1 MGITALGTEKGL
13 ETRLVPERGYE
24 LALIPAVPLP
34 RRPTPELIT
43 VPGRLRGTIK
53 AAEQILE
60 RTKADC
66 VVGFGGYV
74 ALPGY
79 LAAKRLGVPIVVHEA
94 NARPGLANKIGSR
107 YAHAVAVST
116 PDSKL
121 RDARYIGIPL
131 RRTIATLDRAAV
143 RPEARHAFGLDQN
156 LPTLLVSG
164 GSQGARRLNEVVT
177 AVAPRLQQSGV
188 QILHAVGPKNE
199 LPAVRQHARHAA
211 VPPGAVRGPDGPRVR
226 RRRHDALPGRRHDR
240 RRTVRRRTARRLRP
254 AADRQRRAAAQRA
267 AGGQG
272 GRRTARRRRR
282 ADARLGARATCC
294 PCSPIRTGSTTCR
307 GPPRSSAAGTRTT
320 CSSAW
325 CTRRWP
331 LGDASRA
338 RRPSPTRPAP
348 GPPAGGASRAVPRAP
363 SRAPLPAGAT
373 YQGARGTARSAGH
386 RQVAEEPAARGTY
399 RRGAGNCA
407 RSPTGGRPG
416 SRRQGAP
423 SGPGGTPEAAGGHT
437 PGECGAPAA
446 REGTIGPAGTHPR
459 RHDSGGRDAPPRT
472 TRRRPH
478 ARPRADRRTPAA
490 PAGKHPAPHRPA
502 PHPDRRPPRP
512 HRPGGRRH
520 LAGVRL
526 LAGCGPTA

>member
-1 MGITALGTEKGL
+1 MHVVLAGGGTAGHIEPALALADALRRQDPTVGITALGTEKGL

-131 RRTIATLDRAAV
+131 RRSIATLDRGAA

-199 LPAVRQHARHAA
+199 LPRSDNMPGMPPYRPVPYLDRMDLAYAAADMMLCRAGAMTVAELSAV
-211 VPPGAVRGPDGPRVR
+211 G
-226 RRRHDALPGRRHDR
+226 L
-240 RRTVRRRTARRLRP
+240 P
-254 AADRQRRAAAQRA
+254 AAYVPLPIGNGEQRLNAQPVVKAGGGLLVDDAELTPDWVLGNVLPVLTDPHRLYDMSRAAAEFGRRDADDLLVGMVYEAVA
-267 AGGQG
+267 AG
-272 GRRTARRRRR
+272 
-282 ADARLGARATCC
+282 
-294 PCSPIRTGSTTCR
+294 
-307 GPPRSSAAGTRTT
+307 
-320 CSSAW
+320 
-325 CTRRWP
+325 
-331 LGDASRA
+331 RA
-338 RRPSPTRPAP
+338 R
-348 GPPAGGASRAVPRAP
+348 
-363 SRAPLPAGAT
+363 
-373 YQGARGTARSAGH
+373 
-386 RQVAEEPAARGTY
+386 
-399 RRGAGNCA
+399 
-407 RSPTGGRPG
+407 
-416 SRRQGAP
+416 
-423 SGPGGTPEAAGGHT
+423 
-437 PGECGAPAA
+437 
-446 REGTIGPAGTHPR
+446 
-459 RHDSGGRDAPPRT
+459 
-472 TRRRPH
+472 
-478 ARPRADRRTPAA
+478 
-490 PAGKHPAPHRPA
+490 
-502 PHPDRRPPRP
+502 
-512 HRPGGRRH
+512 
-520 LAGVRL
+520 
-526 LAGCGPTA
+526 